1 MKVRKAVFP
10 AAGLGTRF
18 LPATKAV
25 PKEMVPLLDRP
36 ILQWG
41 VEEVV
46 ASGVEDVI
54 VITGH
59 GKGAME
65 DHFRSAPALEEF
77 LERKGKAAE
86 LEAVRG
92 PSGMARF
99 AWVLQEE
106 ALGLGH
112 AVGMAREQVGGE
124 PFGVV
129 LPDDVIVSDTPC
141 LRQLIEVVERHG
153 GGAVAVMEVPD
164 TEVSRYGIVDA
175 EQVEH
180 GVYRVRGMVEKPDPA
195 DAPSNLAIIGR
206 YVFPPEIFDEIDRTE
221 PGAGGEIQLTD
232 GMASLL
238 AKQPIH
244 AVAFEGTRY
253 DAGTKHGFL
262 HATLALALQHPEL
275 GPRLREMLGGLLDH
289 RG

>member
-36 ILQWG
+36 VLQWG

-65 DHFRSAPALEEF
+65 EHFRSAPDLEAF
-77 LERKGKAAE
+77 LESKGKSVE
-86 LEAVRG
+86 LEAVRRCAEL
-92 PSGMARF
+92 ARF
-99 AWVLQEE
+99 AWVLQEQ

-112 AVGMAREQVGGE
+112 AVWTAKEQVGGE

-129 LPDDVIVSDTPC
+129 LPDDVIVSKTPC
-141 LRQLIEVVERHG
+141 LRQLIDVVERHG
-153 GGAVAVMEVPD
+153 GGALAVMEVPD
-164 TEVSRYGIVDA
+164 SDVSRYGIVDA
-175 EQVEH
+175 EEVEP
-180 GVYRVRGMVEKPDPA
+180 GVHRIRAMVEKPALA

-206 YVFPPEIFDEIDRTE
+206 YVFPPEIFEEIERTE

-232 GMASLL
+232 GMARLL
-238 AKQPIH
+238 ERQPIH

-262 HATLALALQHPEL
+262 HATLALALQHPDL
-275 GPRLREMLGGLLDH
+275 GPQLREIVKGLLS
-289 RG
+289 GE